1 MKPDCLREAL
11 MNDINHVRED
21 FPILKRLVY
30 GKPFV
35 YLDNAATTQKPQIV
49 LNKMLEFYTTQ
60 NSNIHRGVHY
70 LSEQATA
77 AYESARETVRK
88 FLNAEDVS
96 EIIFTHGTTDSIN
109 MIADSFGQACINQ
122 GDEIIVTA
130 MEHHSNFIPWQMLC
144 KRKGAILKVI
154 PVDDNGTLIID
165 KLNKLITQKT
175 KLISLTYVSNVLGV
189 INPVAEIVKTAHS
202 FDIPVLIDG
211 AQAVQHFPVDVKALD
226 CDFFVFSGHKIFAAT
241 GIGVLYGKQK
251 WLEKLAPSRF
261 GGGMVNKVEIEETS
275 FADLPLKFEAG
286 TSNFAGAVS
295 LKAAIEYVNDI
306 GFSDIAAHEKDV
318 FNYAVGKFK
327 ELEKVTIY
335 GDASNRCGMLSFNL
349 DKIHPYDA
357 ALIMDKTGVFVRTGT
372 HCAEPLMKHFSIN
385 GTIRASFALYNTR
398 NDVDK
403 LVESIKRVQKIM
415 YAGM

>member
-1 MKPDCLREAL
+1 MKPDCLRETL

-154 PVDDNGTLIID
+154 PSSST
-165 KLNKLITQKT
+165 
-175 KLISLTYVSNVLGV
+175 
-189 INPVAEIVKTAHS
+189 
-202 FDIPVLIDG
+202 
-211 AQAVQHFPVDVKALD
+211 FP
-226 CDFFVFSGHKIFAAT
+226 C
-241 GIGVLYGKQK
+241 
-251 WLEKLAPSRF
+251 
-261 GGGMVNKVEIEETS
+261 
-275 FADLPLKFEAG
+275 
-286 TSNFAGAVS
+286 
-295 LKAAIEYVNDI
+295 
-306 GFSDIAAHEKDV
+306 
-318 FNYAVGKFK
+318 
-327 ELEKVTIY
+327 
-335 GDASNRCGMLSFNL
+335 
-349 DKIHPYDA
+349 
-357 ALIMDKTGVFVRTGT
+357 
-372 HCAEPLMKHFSIN
+372 
-385 GTIRASFALYNTR
+385 
-398 NDVDK
+398 
-403 LVESIKRVQKIM
+403 
-415 YAGM
+415 

>member
-1 MKPDCLREAL
+1 

-189 INPVAEIVKTAHS
+189 INPIAEIVKTAHS

-385 GTIRASFALYNTR
+385 GTIRASFALYNTK

>member
-1 MKPDCLREAL
+1 

-261 GGGMVNKVEIEETS
+261 GGGMGNKVEIEETS

-385 GTIRASFALYNTR
+385 GTIRASFALYNTK

>member
-1 MKPDCLREAL
+1 

-385 GTIRASFALYNTR
+385 GTIRASFALYNTK

>member
-1 MKPDCLREAL
+1 MKPDCQRVAL
-11 MNDINHVRED
+11 MNDLNHLRED
-21 FPILKRLVY
+21 FPILKKLIY

-35 YLDNAATTQKPQIV
+35 YLDNAATTQKPQFV
-49 LNKMLEFYTTQ
+49 LDKIFEFYTTQ

-88 FLNAEDVS
+88 FLNGEDVS

-109 MIADSFGQACINQ
+109 IIADSFGQAFINQ

-144 KRKGAILKVI
+144 KRKGAILKVL
-154 PVDDNGTLIID
+154 PVDENGTLIID
-165 KLNKLITQKT
+165 RLNELITQKT

-189 INPVAEIVKTAHS
+189 INPVEEIVKTAHS
-202 FDIPVLIDG
+202 FDIPVMIDG
-211 AQAVQHFPVDVKALD
+211 AQAVQHFPFDVKAMD
-226 CDFFVFSGHKIFAAT
+226 CDFFVFSGHKIFAET
-241 GIGVLYGKQK
+241 GIGVLYGKQN
-251 WLEKLAPSRF
+251 WLEKLAPSKF
-261 GGGMVNKVEIEETS
+261 GGGMVNKVEIEES
-275 FADLPLKFEAG
+275 LFADLPLKFEAG
-286 TSNFAGAVS
+286 TSNFAGAIS
-295 LKAAIEYVNDI
+295 LKAAIEYISNIGFNDI
-306 GFSDIAAHEKDV
+306 IAHEKDV
-318 FNYAVGKFK
+318 FDYAVGKFK
-327 ELEKVTIY
+327 ELEKTTIY
-335 GDASNRCGMLSFNL
+335 GNVSNRCGMLSFNL

-372 HCAEPLMKHFSIN
+372 HCAEPLMKHFGIN

-398 NDVDK
+398 DDVDK

-415 YAGM
+415 YDGI

>member
-1 MKPDCLREAL
+1 MKPDCRREAL

-211 AQAVQHFPVDVKALD
+211 AQAVLHFPVDVKALD

-385 GTIRASFALYNTR
+385 GTIRASFALYNTK

>member
-1 MKPDCLREAL
+1 
-11 MNDINHVRED
+11 MNDINHLRED
-21 FPILKRLVY
+21 FPILKRLIY

-35 YLDNAATTQKPQIV
+35 YLDNAATTQKPQVV
-49 LNKMLEFYTTQ
+49 LDKILEFYTTQ

-109 MIADSFGQACINQ
+109 IIADSFGQAFINQ
-122 GDEIIVTA
+122 GDEIIVTG

-144 KRKGAILKVI
+144 KRKGVILKVI
-154 PVDDNGTLIID
+154 PVDDNGILIID
-165 KLNKLITQKT
+165 KLNELITQKT
-175 KLISLTYVSNVLGV
+175 KLMSLTYVSNVLGV
-189 INPVAEIVKTAHS
+189 INPVVEFVKIAHL

-226 CDFFVFSGHKIFAAT
+226 CDFFVFSGHKLFAET
-241 GIGVLYGKQK
+241 GIGVLYGKQN

-275 FADLPLKFEAG
+275 FTNPPLKFEAG

-295 LKAAIEYVNDI
+295 LKAAIEYISNIGFNDI
-306 GFSDIAAHEKDV
+306 IAHEKDV
-318 FNYAVGKFK
+318 FDYAVRKFK
-327 ELEKVTIY
+327 ELEKTTIY
-335 GDASNRCGMLSFNL
+335 GNVSNRCGMLSFNL

-372 HCAEPLMKHFSIN
+372 HCAEPLMKHFGIN
-385 GTIRASFALYNTR
+385 GAIRASFALYNTR
-398 NDVDK
+398 DDVDK

-415 YAGM
+415 YAVI